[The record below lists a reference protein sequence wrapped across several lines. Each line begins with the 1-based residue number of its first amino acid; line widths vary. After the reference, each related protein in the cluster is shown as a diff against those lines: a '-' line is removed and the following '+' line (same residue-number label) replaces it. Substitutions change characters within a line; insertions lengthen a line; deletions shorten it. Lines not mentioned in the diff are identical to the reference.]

1 MGKVTPSSS
10 LDAPA
15 FRALY
20 EAELPYVSRTLK
32 RLGVAGAD
40 VEDLIHDV
48 FVVVYRRWEEYD
60 PCRPLKPWLFGIAFR
75 MASNYRSR
83 AHRRSEVSTATIDT
97 IDPASDPT
105 EADPFAER
113 QSLVLRA
120 LATIEVTSRA
130 VCVLHDIENQTAPSI
145 ALALEIPLNTVYSR
159 LRNGRKKIA
168 AAIRRLRLERGES

>member
-1 MGKVTPSSS
+1 MGKVNPPSS
-10 LDAPA
+10 LDAQA
-15 FRALY
+15 FRAVY

-48 FVVVYRRWEEYD
+48 FVVVYRRWRDYD
-60 PCRPLKPWLFGIAFR
+60 PRRPLKPWLFGIAFR
-75 MASNYRSR
+75 MASNYRGR
-83 AHRRSEVSTATIDT
+83 AHRRSEISTAAIDT
-97 IDPASDPT
+97 IDATSDPT
-105 EADPFAER
+105 EAEPSAEQR
-113 QSLVLRA
+113 SLLLQA
-120 LATIEVTSRA
+120 LATIKVTNRA